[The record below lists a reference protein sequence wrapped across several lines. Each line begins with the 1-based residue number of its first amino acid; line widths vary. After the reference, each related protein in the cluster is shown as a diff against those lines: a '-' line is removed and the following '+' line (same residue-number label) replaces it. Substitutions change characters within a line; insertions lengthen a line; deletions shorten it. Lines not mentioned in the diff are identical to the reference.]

1 MGVVSSVARQLES
14 DDPMVYI
21 QTDAALNPGN
31 SGGPLVDIDGNVVGI
46 NTLKL
51 SESGS
56 EGLGFAIPAALV
68 NFDYRNLRKYGHVQR
83 VAIGAKTQNI
93 TPRLAAGLGL
103 ARGWGVVISDTLPEG
118 AAEAAGLQIGDIVLA
133 IDDHPI
139 PSLPDFITAL
149 YLHPIDQVLKI
160 DVIRGTST
168 SQMSFNVPV
177 KVYHE
182 NIDALAD
189 VPDLQRTLIPK
200 LSIFVTDL
208 DDRVK
213 PLLSSNRSDFG
224 VVVVAQT
231 ARGSSRPHNFRR
243 LSATSVL
250 VIRSFFKSNAAEPFD
265 IWRSRWTEL

>member
-1 MGVVSSVARQLES
+1 M
-14 DDPMVYI
+14 
-21 QTDAALNPGN
+21 
-31 SGGPLVDIDGNVVGI
+31 
-46 NTLKL
+46 
-51 SESGS
+51 
-56 EGLGFAIPAALV
+56 
-68 NFDYRNLRKYGHVQR
+68 
-83 VAIGAKTQNI
+83 
-93 TPRLAAGLGL
+93 
-103 ARGWGVVISDTLPEG
+103 VISDTLPEG

-160 DVIRGTST
+160 DVIRGT

-231 ARGSSRPHNFRR
+231 AGPNADAGLQTGDIVRAIDRTRLQSTSQFQAIVRDVRSGDPVVLQIERGGTFRY
-243 LSATSVL
+243 LA
-250 VIRSFFKSNAAEPFD
+250 FEMD
-265 IWRSRWTEL
+265 